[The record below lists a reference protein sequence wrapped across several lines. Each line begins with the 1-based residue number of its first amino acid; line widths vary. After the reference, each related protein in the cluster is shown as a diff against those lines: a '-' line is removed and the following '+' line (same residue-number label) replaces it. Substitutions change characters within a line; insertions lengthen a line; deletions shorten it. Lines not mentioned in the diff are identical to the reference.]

1 MGLERSLPVFNYI
14 HPNFYFSPHITF
26 QQIHSSKVRARFHTS
41 RHNTTFEFVDAL
53 QPCIHPN
60 TRYALFLPPAPAFC
74 NQSSA
79 SHEFQNYHFMRD
91 NITLLVIVHSRGIG
105 ALHSLL
111 AMDFLKY
118 LRRTSIAR
126 FCYHLMEIRS
136 KKLVTKIHS
145 WYYGGLYIFSSRNI
159 IENPPNKRDAN
170 DTLFLSLKRSLY
182 CKLNKFRIWIWKG
195 HTSTHHFGSSD
206 HTYYER
212 CLLLR

>member
-136 KKLVTKIHS
+136 KKFG
-145 WYYGGLYIFSSRNI
+145 Y
-159 IENPPNKRDAN
+159 ENP
-170 DTLFLSLKRSLY
+170 FLILWRVVYFQLAQYHRK
-182 CKLNKFRIWIWKG
+182 
-195 HTSTHHFGSSD
+195 STQQTG
-206 HTYYER
+206 R
-212 CLLLR
+212 K